1 MARGGWRIGGFGK
14 GTPTG
19 VGLYHDGDATHAVR
33 AAAGKDG
40 WRFERLPSPP
50 DGKGAAVGLA
60 ADLPY
65 GIFRRMALPAADRA
79 TTARAVR
86 MQVETMLPGQEDR
99 LRWGWKRADADGEA
113 AVLLFAVTGDVL
125 GAAVGR
131 AAPASPPG
139 VVTPTAFALDALLT
153 ATAGEQLNRPL
164 CVVAAGRSHV
174 DVLQYRGGSLVQV
187 EALDAAAGGGDAWVS
202 EAADT
207 ARRLAGDGRGAA
219 VLCLGDAAG
228 VADDL
233 AERAGLVRVGAGDV
247 LSAEALPDVSL
258 PTLYAAGAAIAAA
271 EPTEH
276 LNLLPE
282 AEDASAAASAPSWRA
297 WAVAAAW
304 LVAALVGLYLVDTR
318 TAARYDAALAG
329 GGLDP
334 AATAQLQTR
343 LAAARYLETAGPS
356 PLAILDELSR
366 STDGFVIDEL
376 RYERDGSLTI
386 RGTERSGERINAIA
400 ASLAKMKTL
409 EAVQVRNQDV
419 KDRDKVEYTIV
430 ARPSPRFVEAFVPAA
445 GSVTSGGAKRERQ

>member
-14 GTPTG
+14 GTPMG
-19 VGLYHDGDATHAVR
+19 VGLYLDGDAAHAVR

-50 DGKGAAVGLA
+50 DRKGAAVGLA

-65 GIFRRMALPAADRA
+65 GIFRRMPMPAADRA

-125 GAAVGR
+125 DAAVGR
-131 AAPASPPG
+131 AASGSPPG
-139 VVTPTAFALDALLT
+139 VVTPTAFALDALLS
-153 ATAGEQLNRPL
+153 ATAGDQLHRPL
-164 CVVAAGRSHV
+164 CVVAAGRSYV
-174 DVLQYRGGSLVQV
+174 NVLQYRGGSLVQI
-187 EALDAAAGGGDAWVS
+187 ETLDAAGGGDTWVS
-202 EAADT
+202 QAADA
-207 ARRLAGDGRGAA
+207 ARRAGGDERGAA
-219 VLCLGDAAG
+219 VLCLGDAAN
-228 VADDL
+228 VADEL
-233 AERAGLVRVGAGDV
+233 AERAGRVRVGAGDV
-247 LSAEALPDVSL
+247 LPVEALPDMSL
-258 PTLYAAGAAIAAA
+258 ATLYAAGAAVAAA

-282 AEDASAAASAPSWRA
+282 AEGDAAAAPTPSWRA

-343 LAAARYLETAGPS
+343 LDAARYLETAGPS

-366 STDGFVIDEL
+366 STEGFMIDEL

-419 KDRDKVEYTIV
+419 KDRDKVEYTLV
-430 ARPSPRFVEAFVPAA
+430 ARPSPRFVEAFVPEA
-445 GSVTSGGAKRERQ
+445 GSATSGGAERER